1 MRSPWKN
8 YWRILSNF
16 LPYLLLYRL
25 YIDIFFWFLKIA
37 LSTGVA
43 QSHSTNSPFK
53 LNCLKS
59 TIWLFWA
66 STNFTIHMWHPFPW
80 ALITGTDL
88 HWSLLA
94 HSNPLPNPRARVC
107 VCVVSY
113 HTPQLS
119 AVHENCHHTADHRGG
134 STRTNRNLA
143 DRPAALWNL
152 SENLFAGFWGI
163 LWAFFL
169 LRSPPSQPFYLVI
182 PHADTANIGRV
193 KWSDCGEVLDC
204 NL

>member
-1 MRSPWKN
+1 MLHN
-8 YWRILSNF
+8 H
-16 LPYLLLYRL
+16 
-25 YIDIFFWFLKIA
+25 IA
-37 LSTGVA
+37 LTPPLNLIALNPHFDYSGRA
-43 QSHSTNSPFK
+43 QTSQFTCDIHSRGHLS
-53 LNCLKS
+53 L
-59 TIWLFWA
+59 
-66 STNFTIHMWHPFPW
+66 
-80 ALITGTDL
+80 ALICTGHCWRTQTPSPI
-88 HWSLLA
+88 HV
-94 HSNPLPNPRARVC
+94 RVCVC

-182 PHADTANIGRV
+182 PHADTTKIGRV
-193 KWSDCGEVLDC
+193 KWSNCGEVLDC
-204 NL
+204 KFAENVQIIAFREVNT